1 MESTLRTTAIV
12 QDCTPADVNVYH
24 HNFFIGYP
32 DKPFLPE
39 RPISRAEVAGALSR
53 ALGLGWSVAD
63 PRYPDLKYTHWGT
76 GFIALMQEEGIM
88 MGDTLGTFRPD
99 AFITRAEAAAVFL
112 RLLKIAPSAEEAGSY
127 PDVPAAH
134 WAAGVIGAMKGVGL
148 VEGYPDGT
156 FRPDAQ
162 IKRSEFAVLACRA
175 LGRQM
180 LPVNQLEDVAKLV
193 HWDDAPETY
202 WAYWAIVEVSTPHVV
217 RNPERLDRSI
227 VLKHKTIPLYT
238 EVDTSIV
245 TFVAYGDRPEAIV
258 PVDGMTQAGSVP
270 ASRPVLVQII
280 NHQKP

>member
-1 MESTLRTTAIV
+1 
-12 QDCTPADVNVYH
+12 
-24 HNFFIGYP
+24 
-32 DKPFLPE
+32 
-39 RPISRAEVAGALSR
+39 
-53 ALGLGWSVAD
+53 
-63 PRYPDLKYTHWGT
+63 
-76 GFIALMQEEGIM
+76 
-88 MGDTLGTFRPD
+88 
-99 AFITRAEAAAVFL
+99 VFL
-112 RLLKIAPSAEEAGSY
+112 RLLKIAPSTNTAGNY
-127 PDVPAAH
+127 PDVPAGH
-134 WAAGVIGAMKGVGL
+134 WAAGVIAAMKSLGL
-148 VEGYPDGT
+148 IEGYPDGT

-180 LPVNQLEDVAKLV
+180 LPVNQLEDIAKLV
-193 HWDDAPETY
+193 RWDDVPETY

-238 EVDTSIV
+238 EVDTSTV
-245 TFVAYGDRPEAIV
+245 TFVTYGDRPEAIV